1 MELAPYNV
9 KVTAIHPGP
18 IDTPFLDKAND
29 TSGYRESLGRFLL
42 SAEEVAQ
49 ETVKTIDRP
58 VREINLPRIMGLSSK
73 LYALAPA
80 TIEWLGKSFFHK
92 K

>member
-1 MELAPYNV
+1 M
-9 KVTAIHPGP
+9 
-18 IDTPFLDKAND
+18 
-29 TSGYRESLGRFLL
+29 
-42 SAEEVAQ
+42 SAEEVAL